1 MLIVYG
7 IFFDYS
13 VEELFS
19 SVFLISIFFV
29 RIFPS
34 FNKFIV
40 LMNNYNF
47 FSKTVDN
54 IYNNISK
61 YHLSIKLNDKLE
73 IIKNS
78 DFNDKL
84 QLKNIS
90 FSYGENKVIND
101 LNLEIKKNKI
111 TVISGKN
118 ASGKSTIIN
127 IILGLLKPDSG
138 KYYLDNKIVDIN
150 NMSFSNLIGLVPQ
163 EINLL
168 DDSVVN
174 NIAFA
179 ENDSEI
185 NISSINKISNELD
198 FDEKLIKLLNDKDF
212 TVGENGNKLSGGQKQ
227 KIVLARALY
236 NNPEILILDEP
247 TSAFDAKNRILFK
260 KLINKYRGMKTV
272 IIVSHDIDIIELSD
286 HHYKI

>member
-1 MLIVYG
+1 
-7 IFFDYS
+7 
-13 VEELFS
+13 
-19 SVFLISIFFV
+19 
-29 RIFPS
+29 
-34 FNKFIV
+34 
-40 LMNNYNF
+40 
-47 FSKTVDN
+47 
-54 IYNNISK
+54 
-61 YHLSIKLNDKLE
+61 
-73 IIKNS
+73 
-78 DFNDKL
+78 
-84 QLKNIS
+84 
-90 FSYGENKVIND
+90 
-101 LNLEIKKNKI
+101 
-111 TVISGKN
+111 
-118 ASGKSTIIN
+118 
-127 IILGLLKPDSG
+127 
-138 KYYLDNKIVDIN
+138 
-150 NMSFSNLIGLVPQ
+150 MSFSNLIGLVPQ

-185 NISSINKISNELD
+185 NISSINKISNELE

-212 TVGENGNKLSGGQKQ
+212 TVGENGKQAFWWTKQ